1 MGAANVGYYAT
12 AVPIGIGTTGTR
24 GFATNNAYTIFQDTT
39 GAAPTEP
46 FTVAGTVSAI
56 Q

>member
-1 MGAANVGYYAT
+1 MTGYYAT
-12 AVPIGIGTTGTR
+12 AIPETVGSTGTR
-24 GFATNNAYTIFQDTT
+24 GFATNNAFTVFQDTG

-46 FTVAGTVSAI
+46 FTRRPARCSAI